1 MLRIAKQVAAIAL
14 VMASSAAIAEAPRL
28 ELSLLTQTDLA
39 VRDNRAREPFYLQ
52 VAKPLVADGRV
63 IIPAGAIAVG
73 EIVAV
78 SRSDRFA
85 REGEMAVRLLY
96 VSAPAGPM
104 KLKATNDGAAMVKIG
119 SRDGLMHPAR
129 ARLQAGT
136 PVTAY
141 LADTLPGGQATLAV
155 ASR

>member
-1 MLRIAKQVAAIAL
+1 MLRIAKQVAAIGL
-14 VMASSAAIAEAPRL
+14 IMASSAALAQSPRL

-39 VRDNRAREPFYLQ
+39 VRDNRAREPFYFQ
-52 VAKPLVADGRV
+52 VAKPLVANGRV
-63 IIPAGAIAVG
+63 IVPAGAIAVG

-85 REGEMAVRLLY
+85 QEGEMAVRLLY

-104 KLKATNDGAAMVKIG
+104 KLTAASNRAALVRIG
-119 SRDGLMHPAR
+119 SRDGLMHPAS
-129 ARLQAGT
+129 ARLQVGT

-141 LADTLPGGQATLAV
+141 LADTLPGGQAMLAV

>member
-1 MLRIAKQVAAIAL
+1 MLRIASQSAAIGLAI
-14 VMASSAAIAEAPRL
+14 VSSAALAESPRL

-39 VRDNRAREPFYLQ
+39 VRDNRAREPFYLK

-63 IIPAGAIAVG
+63 IVPAGAIAVG

-78 SRSDRFA
+78 SRSDRFG

-96 VSAPAGPM
+96 VSAPAGPI
-104 KLKATNDGAAMVKIG
+104 KLMPVSDTAAWFNVG
-119 SRDGLMHPAR
+119 SRDRLMHPAG
-129 ARLQAGT
+129 ARLQVGT
-136 PVTAY
+136 RVTAY
-141 LADTLPGGQATLAV
+141 LADALVGGQAALAV

>member
-1 MLRIAKQVAAIAL
+1 MLRIAKQIAAIGL
-14 VMASSAAIAEAPRL
+14 MMASSAALAQSPRL

-39 VRDNRAREPFYLQ
+39 VRDNREREPFYFQ
-52 VAKPLVADGRV
+52 VAKPLVANGRV
-63 IIPAGAIAVG
+63 IVPAGAIAVG

-78 SRSDRFA
+78 SRSDHFA

-96 VSAPAGPM
+96 VSAPAGPI
-104 KLKATNDGAAMVKIG
+104 KLTPASGDAALVVVS
-119 SRDGLMHPAR
+119 SRDGLMHPAG
-129 ARLQAGT
+129 ARLHVGT

-141 LADTLPGGQATLAV
+141 LTETPTGGQAMLSM

>member
-1 MLRIAKQVAAIAL
+1 MIRIAKQIAAMGL
-14 VMASSAAIAEAPRL
+14 MMTSSAALAEQPPM

-39 VRDNRAREPFYLQ
+39 VRDNRAREPFYFQ
-52 VAKPLVADGRV
+52 VAKPLVDKGRV
-63 IIPAGAIAVG
+63 IVPAGAIAVG

-78 SRSDRFA
+78 RRSDHFA

-96 VSAPAGPM
+96 VSAPAGPI
-104 KLKATNDGAAMVKIG
+104 KLMPASNNAALVKVG
-119 SRDGLMHPAR
+119 LRDGLMHPAS
-129 ARLQAGT
+129 ARLRVGT

-141 LADTLPGGQATLAV
+141 LADTLGGGQAILAV